1 VKLSFWPGRSRLP
14 LLGALVVLPVA
25 MPAAAQTAPVREPI
39 THESMWM
46 MKRVGSPVPSPDGRW
61 VVFAVSEPSYDPQR
75 QVSDLWIVAADGG
88 AEPRR
93 LTATRGGESGVAW
106 SPDGRRIA
114 FSARREG
121 DDAAQIYVLDV
132 VGGGEAQRITSV
144 STGARA
150 PQWSPDG
157 RSILFAGSVLPGAVD
172 DTANVRIA
180 GERRAQR
187 HRARVYD
194 GFPIRNWDRWLDD
207 SRQTLLVQ
215 EAVAGAR
222 PRNLLSGTRLAAG
235 VGFGGS
241 MGSGSEQIDAAWTP
255 DGRGVVFAAT
265 VDRHTAAHAQTSMA
279 LYHLSLDGGEPRRI
293 TPEGA
298 SFGNPRFAPDGRRL
312 FATMSPRS
320 DWVFNNTRIAAF
332 SWPNPGE
339 PTVITADI
347 DRSISDFVIS
357 GDGRTL
363 YFTAEDRGHD
373 RVFAVA
379 ATGGRERAVTPGST
393 GGYGGLSLAGRGA
406 TPLLVAT
413 WESAVNPPEVVRI
426 DARTGRHQR
435 LSSFN
440 VAAAERIDW
449 EPVEHFWFTSS
460 RGAEIHNMLV
470 RPAGFD
476 PNRRYPLLVLMHG
489 GPHIAWKDQ
498 YVIRWNY
505 HLLAQP
511 GYVVLLTNY
520 TGSTGFGEAFAR
532 GIQHDPL
539 AGPAQEIN
547 EAADEAIRRFAF
559 IDGTRQAAGGA
570 SYGGHLAYWM
580 QGVTDRYRTLVAHA
594 GAMNMESQ
602 WGTSDVI
609 FHREINFGG
618 PVWEQ
623 GPVWREQNPIRRA
636 AEFRT
641 PMLLTVGEQDFR
653 VPLNTTLE
661 AWSVLQRLQIPSRLI
676 VFPEETTG
684 SSTRRTAASSTA
696 RSTTGWRGT
705 SGTERDRRGAGKQE
719 PGERSR
725 QPERRCPGAG
735 RRPTKGPPPG
745 SGFPLSP
752 CTGRTRRRPP

>member
-1 VKLSFWPGRSRLP
+1 MPNLRCRRSGLA
-14 LLGALVVLPVA
+14 LLGALVVLPHA
-25 MPAAAQTAPVREPI
+25 APAAAQNAPVREPI

-46 MKRVGSPVPSPDGRW
+46 MKRVGAPVVSPDGRW
-61 VVFAVSEPSYDPQR
+61 VVFQVTEPAYDPQK
-75 QVSDLWIVAADGG
+75 QVSDLWIVPAAGG

-93 LTATRGGESGVAW
+93 LTATRGGESGATW
-106 SPDGRRIA
+106 SRDSRRLA
-114 FSARREG
+114 FSARRDG

-132 VGGGEAQRITSV
+132 AAGGEAQRITAV
-144 STGARA
+144 STGGRA

-157 RSILFAGSVLPGAVD
+157 RRILFASAVYPGAVD
-172 DTANVRIA
+172 DTTSQRIA

-207 SRQTLLVQ
+207 TRQTLLVQ
-215 EAVAGAR
+215 DAVAGAR
-222 PRNLLSGTRLAAG
+222 PQNLLSGTRLAAELG
-235 VGFGGS
+235 WGGS
-241 MGSGSEQIDAAWTP
+241 MGSGSEQINAVWTP

-265 VDRHTAAHAQTSMA
+265 TDRHAAAHAQTSMA
-279 LYHLSLDGGEPRRI
+279 LYHLALDGGEPRRL
-293 TPEGA
+293 TPEGD
-298 SFGNPRFAPDGRRL
+298 SYGNPRFSPDGRRL
-312 FATMSPRS
+312 YAIVSPRTE
-320 DWVFNNTRIAAF
+320 WVYNNARIAMLG
-332 SWPNPGE
+332 WPEPGA
-339 PTVITADI
+339 PAVITADI
-347 DRSISDFVIS
+347 DRSISDFALS
-357 GDGRTL
+357 SDGRTL
-363 YFTAEDRGHD
+363 FFSAEDRGHD
-373 RVFAVA
+373 RVFAVP
-379 ATGGRERAVTPGST
+379 ATGGRERAVTPDSR
-393 GGYGGLSLAGRGA
+393 GGYGTVAVAGGGA
-406 TPLLVAT
+406 NPTLVAT

-426 DARTGRHQR
+426 DSRTGRHQR
-435 LSSFN
+435 LTGFN
-440 VAAAERIDW
+440 VEAASRIDW
-449 EPVEHFWFTSS
+449 EPVEEFWFTSS
-460 RGAEIHNMLV
+460 GGARIHNLLV

-489 GPHIAWKDQ
+489 GPHAAWKDQ

-532 GIQHDPL
+532 NIQGDPL

-547 EAADEAIRRFAF
+547 EAADEAIRRFGF
-559 IDGTRQAAGGA
+559 IDGSRQAAGGA

-580 QGVTDRYRTLVAHA
+580 QGVTDRYRTLIAHA

-623 GPVWREQNPIRRA
+623 GPVWREQNPIRLA
-636 AEFRT
+636 TNFRT

-676 VFPEETTG
+676 VFPEENHWILNAENSRFFYG
-684 SSTRRTAASSTA
+684 EVHQWLA
-696 RSTTGWRGT
+696 RYLDG
-705 SGTERDRRGAGKQE
+705 
-719 PGERSR
+719 
-725 QPERRCPGAG
+725 
-735 RRPTKGPPPG
+735 
-745 SGFPLSP
+745 
-752 CTGRTRRRPP
+752 